1 MFLQKIEKIKQ
12 VDIDF
17 TSYQKDWENGE
28 QNNASIALN
37 VLFV

>member
-17 TSYQKDWENGE
+17 TSHQKDWENVE
-28 QNNASIALN
+28 QNNTSIALN
-37 VLFV
+37 ALFV